1 MSARPGPA
9 AQSAAAVVTRI
20 DTLSVVVRG
29 EPRSGP
35 ADRLSDVADAVAGT
49 QRAIDSLAGAATP
62 AELIERA
69 TAETRQIG
77 FTRALYSDIEHRV
90 WLPRNAYALDDP
102 DFARR
107 FVEFGV
113 AHSRL
118 MTGWMVETEM
128 LLSGDPILVTDAQSN
143 PRVNRNLVRF
153 AQSQSYVA
161 APVQAS
167 GVPVAMVHADRY
179 PDGTVDDLDR
189 RLLGVYARA
198 LGLAI
203 ERSQLVEQMRVIR
216 RVSTGCLSG
225 ADLTVDD
232 LTDHGARLADV
243 DTAAMRPNSDVD
255 RGSERLSQR
264 EWEVL
269 GSIALGKT
277 NAQIGAGLF
286 LAESTVKV
294 HVKRILRKLG
304 AANRTEAAMVYH
316 SLTRRGA

>member
-1 MSARPGPA
+1 MPARSARA

-20 DTLSVVVRG
+20 DTFSVVVRD
-29 EPRSGP
+29 EQRSRPGGP
-35 ADRLSDVADAVAGT
+35 ADRLSDVTDAVAGT
-49 QRAIDSLAGAATP
+49 QLAIDSLAGAATP

-69 TAETRQIG
+69 TAETYRIG

-102 DFARR
+102 DFASR

-118 MTGWMVETEM
+118 MTGWMVESEM

-143 PRVNRNLVRF
+143 PRVNRDLARF

-161 APVQAS
+161 APVQVS
-167 GVPVAMVHADRY
+167 GVPVAMMHADRH
-179 PDGTVDDLDR
+179 PDRTVDDLDR

-203 ERSQLVEQMRVIR
+203 ERSQLVERMRVIR
-216 RVSTGCLSG
+216 RASTGCLSG

-232 LTDHGARLADV
+232 H
-243 DTAAMRPNSDVD
+243 PESDLD

-269 GSIALGKT
+269 GCIALGKT

-316 SLTRRGA
+316 RLTRRGA